1 MGEMNMIKNTIKT
14 STFSMAAMLFS
25 STIMAAPATPHWD
38 HSSADQGPNGDAWA
52 SIEDTTSSP
61 MPMPPLNYPYSECG
75 TGGHQSPVA
84 INLSTSPITVNP
96 TTNSPDLNPI
106 AVTEK
111 VSSPLDFH
119 YPPDVNLSIY
129 NSGHAVQVNMP
140 LTYIGHLSVGQ
151 DDYPLIQFHFHVP
164 SEHSKIT
171 SQGQQTY
178 AGELHFVHQRADG
191 KIVVLGV
198 FLDDTGAET
207 TEVEK
212 ALDTILGN
220 GSNLPNNVPT
230 IPAGQKTAT
239 NTPAGQLNPL
249 ALLPKG
255 KANVFTYAGSL
266 TTPPCSE
273 GVNWYVLAEP
283 IQVSSEHLIT
293 LTTLYPNGNRFTQ
306 NSNSRVIGVHHNK
319 NHDNDADLYNN

>member
-1 MGEMNMIKNTIKT
+1 MNMIKNAIET
-14 STFSMAAMLFS
+14 STFSIAAMLFS
-25 STIMAAPATPHWD
+25 SSIMAAPATPHWD
-38 HSSADQGPNGDAWA
+38 HSDQGQNGDAWA
-52 SIEDTTSSP
+52 SIEDTISSP
-61 MPMPPLNYPYSECG
+61 TPMPPLNYSYSECG

-106 AVTEK
+106 AVNEK

-119 YPPDVNLSIY
+119 YPQDVKLSIY

-140 LTYIGHLSVGQ
+140 LTYTGHLSVGQ
-151 DDYPLIQFHFHVP
+151 DNYPLIQFHFHVP

-171 SQGQQTY
+171 SQGQQPY

-198 FLDDTGAET
+198 FLDDT
-207 TEVEK
+207 K

-220 GSNLPNNVPT
+220 GSNLPSNVPT
-230 IPAGQKTAT
+230 IPSGQKTAT

-255 KANVFTYAGSL
+255 KTNVFTYAGSL

-283 IQVSSEHLIT
+283 IQVSSQHLSA
-293 LTTLYPNGNRFTQ
+293 LTTWYPNGNRFTQ
-306 NSNSRVIGVHHNK
+306 NSNSRVIGIHESK
-319 NHDNDADLYNN
+319 NHDNDADSNNKNRW